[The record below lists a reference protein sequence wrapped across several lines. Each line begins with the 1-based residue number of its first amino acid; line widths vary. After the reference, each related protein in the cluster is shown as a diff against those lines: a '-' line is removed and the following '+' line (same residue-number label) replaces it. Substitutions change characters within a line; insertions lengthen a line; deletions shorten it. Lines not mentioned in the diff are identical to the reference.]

1 MPEPMKD
8 EKGRWL
14 AGNKA
19 ATGVGG
25 RPALPDWFKSAAPD
39 ALRYLLNVALDEVKD
54 KDGQHVPT
62 EPKLRLQAAERV
74 VERVYGKVDS
84 KVELSA
90 SPDGAGGMQLTV
102 SFVAAD
108 KKSDDEV

>member
-1 MPEPMKD
+1 MSSEIVRDSAGRFPKGVSGNPKGKPPLPKEFTDSAPECLQVIVKM
-8 EKGRWL
+8 
-14 AGNKA
+14 
-19 ATGVGG
+19 
-25 RPALPDWFKSAAPD
+25 
-39 ALRYLLNVALDEVKD
+39 ALDRMTD
-54 KDGQHVPT
+54 KNGKHVPT
-62 EPKLRLQAAERV
+62 EPKLQLQAAERV

-102 SFVAAD
+102 AFVAAD

>member
-1 MPEPMKD
+1 MPEERD
-8 EKGRWL
+8 NKGKFL

-19 ATGVGG
+19 AVTGG

-39 ALRYLLNVALDEVKD
+39 ALRYLLNVALDDVTD
-54 KDGQHVPT
+54 KDGKHVPT

-84 KVELSA
+84 KMELA
-90 SPDGAGGMQLTV
+90 LGVGDDGVQSLHVTFK
-102 SFVAAD
+102 SAD
-108 KKSDDEV
+108 KKPDDDEV